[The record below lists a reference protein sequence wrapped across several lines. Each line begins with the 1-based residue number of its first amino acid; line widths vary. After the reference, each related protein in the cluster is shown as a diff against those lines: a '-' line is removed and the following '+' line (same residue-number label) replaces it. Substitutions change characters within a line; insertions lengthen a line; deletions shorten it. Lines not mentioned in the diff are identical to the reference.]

1 MSRTK
6 KVQEESP
13 SQKLRSVFYILFE
26 KDNEDFEHFEDY
38 YDSKMFKLIKHY
50 KKLI

>member
-13 SQKLRSVFYILFE
+13 SQKLRGIFYRLFE
-26 KDNEDFEHFEDY
+26 KNNEDFEHFEDY
-38 YDSKMFKLIKHY
+38 YDSKMFKLINYY